1 MPPRCWRRLPQ
12 RMPPRI
18 RSKRFPKN
26 RYQQTDPR
34 RPPGAGGNSP
44 ELLWAKN
51 SSLIHLFHIIFLDF
65 FCKTAYTVYV
75 LYIQLSDQ
83 IFKENLIFS
92 FPFPTSFYG
101 ILYPVLKQYA
111 PGHGGRQAVPRLFSA
126 PRARASGA
134 CSRGT
139 SRARSARAFFGSF
152 QGPRSFRRPG
162 QS

>member
-1 MPPRCWRRLPQ
+1 M
-12 RMPPRI
+12 
-18 RSKRFPKN
+18 
-26 RYQQTDPR
+26 
-34 RPPGAGGNSP
+34 GNSP

-65 FCKTAYTVYV
+65 FCKSAYTVYV

-126 PRARASGA
+126 PRAR
-134 CSRGT
+134 
-139 SRARSARAFFGSF
+139 SARAFFGSF
-152 QGPRSFRRPG
+152 QGPRSFRRHG

>member
-1 MPPRCWRRLPQ
+1 M
-12 RMPPRI
+12 
-18 RSKRFPKN
+18 
-26 RYQQTDPR
+26 
-34 RPPGAGGNSP
+34 GGSP

-75 LYIQLSDQ
+75 LHIQLSDQ

-111 PGHGGRQAVPRLFSA
+111 PGHGGRQAVPRLFFRA
-126 PRARASGA
+126 PGPCIRSLQPWNVPRPLGA
-134 CSRGT
+134 GVFRVIPG
-139 SRARSARAFFGSF
+139 AAVLPP
-152 QGPRSFRRPG
+152 PRPIVR
-162 QS
+162 